1 VKLPLSERI
10 GIKFEIFTRQLTV
23 PIRIL
28 PSFIIF
34 GVPRCGTTSLYN
46 YLVQHPSIIPALT
59 KEINFFALNFLKGV
73 SWYKM
78 HFPIILE
85 KYKIKKDFRDYFMTG
100 EGSATSIYHPH
111 ASSRIKKTIPNVK
124 LIVMLR
130 NPVDRALSQY
140 FKIVKIGRE
149 KLSFEEAI
157 KAEEGRIRDE
167 RKKMLQEENYYS
179 LKIHRFSYLSGGKYI
194 EYLKP
199 WFDLFSKE
207 QILVLKSEDLYE
219 EPAKIYKKT
228 LKFLNLPEWELPQ
241 YKKYNYL
248 DDKPKMNPIIRKNL
262 VDYFRPY
269 NEKLYKYLG
278 KNFRW
283 EK

>member
-1 VKLPLSERI
+1 MKLPLSERI